1 MKPTSLAIVSMP
13 SAALRLV
20 QPVMGLKRGWSF
32 PGGVSLKAYP
42 LASSLGSAE
51 SDMQKFRSWSAPV
64 LLAGLLG
71 ALLAGPAQAFSYVM
85 VSDQHLV
92 DSSPLLLRAQV
103 IEAPAPVRGPAGIES
118 PYALQLQQQFKGP
131 PLPRIVRLAL
141 PGGVLSSGFGEHHF
155 GIPTLHKGQTL
166 LLFAELRRD
175 GTLQAEQLTLGLFFE
190 QQHQGLRYFTRALDS
205 DDDHGQGRNA
215 RFHQPRDAERFET
228 WLRSAVAGRAGDVA
242 DYFLEAK
249 ALQLPQAKFNLLLGG
264 NGNAVRWFQFDS
276 NTALNWVSTAA
287 GQVGM
292 VQDEFAMI
300 TAAANALTNDA
311 GSKLTVTHG
320 GGTIAV
326 PDTHCNDGVS
336 DGHGVLWND
345 PLNAIPG
352 SYSCASGGVLANGG
366 PCFFTTSTMSN
377 GLPYNEAFEGR
388 IQVQDGVAC
397 YFDGDSGKNGAEV
410 MAHEMGHVVGLAH
423 SCGDAQ
429 SGTCASATAAEQIAT
444 MRATAFGDG
453 RGAALMPDDRAALAL
468 VYPAAAGMLFAN
480 SFE

>member
-1 MKPTSLAIVSMP
+1 MP
-13 SAALRLV
+13 N
-20 QPVMGLKRGWSF
+20 
-32 PGGVSLKAYP
+32 
-42 LASSLGSAE
+42 
-51 SDMQKFRSWSAPV
+51 FRSWSAPV
-64 LLAGLLG
+64 LLAGLL
-71 ALLAGPAQAFSYVM
+71 ATLLAGPARALSYVM
-85 VSDQHLV
+85 VSDQYLV
-92 DSSPLLLRAQV
+92 DSSPLVLRAQV
-103 IEAPAPVRGPAGIES
+103 LEALAPLRGPSGIES

-166 LLFAELRRD
+166 LLFAEQRRD
-175 GTLQAEQLTLGLFFE
+175 GTLQAEQLSLGLFFE
-190 QQHQGLRYFTRALDS
+190 QQHQGLRYFTRALDDG
-205 DDDHGQGRNA
+205 DDRGQGRNA

-228 WLRSAVAGRAGDVA
+228 WLQATVGGRAEPAA

-249 ALQLPQAKFNLLLGG
+249 TLPLAQAKFNLLLGG

-276 NTALNWVSTAA
+276 NTALNWVSTAG

-311 GSKLTVTHG
+311 GSKLTLTHS
-320 GGTIAV
+320 GGTIAT

-336 DGHGVLWND
+336 DGHAVLWND
-345 PLNAIPG
+345 PLNAIAG
-352 SYSCASGGVLANGG
+352 SYSCASGGVLASGG
-366 PCFFTTSTMSN
+366 PCFFNTSTMSN

-397 YFDGDSGKNGAEV
+397 YFDGDIGKNGAEV
-410 MAHEMGHVVGLAH
+410 MLHEMGHVVGLAH

-429 SGTCASATAAEQIAT
+429 SGSCASASAAEQIAT

-453 RGAALMPDDRAALAL
+453 RGAALKPDDQAALAL
-468 VYPAAAGMLFAN
+468 VYPAAAGILFAN
-480 SFE
+480 GFE